1 MKSLIKKQIEFY
13 KNNPGNLAL
22 DVVSLVPA
30 VRGIRTGYQ
39 VYKAAKASHAIGMSR
54 GANML
59 MRNYK
64 DVIGQLKV
72 HAKKSE
78 LDFKK
83 IKNPTPIDKLTQ
95 SMSQANYRKA
105 MIQHG
110 ARTQKE
116 LEGLSRKTAKFILKD
131 PTTRIGYANVIG
143 GVGTSVGLQTLL
155 SGTATDRYR
164 RSRNRNNR

>member
-1 MKSLIKKQIEFY
+1 MKSLIKKQVEFY

-39 VYKAAKASHAIGMSR
+39 VYKAAKASHAIGMNKGSS
-54 GANML
+54 ML

-83 IKNPTPIDKLTQ
+83 IKNPTKNEKIAQT
-95 SMSQANYRKA
+95 MSQKNYYKA
-105 MIQHG
+105 MVQHG
-110 ARTQKE
+110 ERTQKE
-116 LEGLSRKTAKFILKD
+116 LKGLSRKTTKFILKD

-143 GVGTSVGLQTLL
+143 GVGTSAGLQTLL

-164 RSRNRNNR
+164 NRNK